1 MLVVVVGA
9 DELACAAVAIVPN
22 EFVVTEM
29 IDDVYSLYPEFVR
42 NIRGLM
48 QNKIMMMDF
57 GFSLERD
64 RIQSACRARSK

>member
-1 MLVVVVGA
+1 MVVVGV
-9 DELACAAVAIVPN
+9 DELACAAVATVPN

-29 IDDVYSLYPEFVR
+29 IDDVYSLYPECVR

-57 GFSLERD
+57 GFLFERD
-64 RIQSACRARSK
+64 QIQSACRARWGK